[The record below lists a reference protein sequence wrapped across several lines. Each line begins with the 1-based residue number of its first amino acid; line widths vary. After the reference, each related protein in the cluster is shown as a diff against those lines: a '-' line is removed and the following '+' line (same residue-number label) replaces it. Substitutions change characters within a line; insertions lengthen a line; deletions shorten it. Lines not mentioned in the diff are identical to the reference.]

1 MRILFVCRNFHDM
14 AGGIERMATWIMNEM
29 NEKGHQ
35 VSLITWDKEDA
46 VPHYEI
52 SEKILTLLKRI

>member
-29 NEKGHQ
+29 NEKIAD
-35 VSLITWDKEDA
+35 LDT
-46 VPHYEI
+46 
-52 SEKILTLLKRI
+52 KILKIRNDME